1 MSASTARLPDA
12 RLVIHGGASLD
23 ARTRQ
28 AERPWDRLWKRLA
41 RPVVRRLR
49 WAGPRPTEIQIQDLQ
64 GRPVFAADDIA
75 LQIDVPLQAGTYHI
89 TTRRG
94 GTRLQ
99 YTVTLTHGATCDLYP
114 RLAAYRQSD

>member
-1 MSASTARLPDA
+1 MSASMASLPDA

-23 ARTRQ
+23 ARARP
-28 AERPWDRLWKRLA
+28 AERPWDRLRNRLA
-41 RPVVRRLR
+41 RLLVGRLR
-49 WAGPRPTEIQIQDLQ
+49 WAGPRPTEIRIQDLQ

-75 LQIDVPLQAGTYHI
+75 VQIAVPLHAGTYHI
-89 TTRRG
+89 TTCRG